1 MQKHQRFSSRW
12 KKSWW
17 QKLDYE
23 RFQTSNLHH
32 FYHMPSIKEI
42 PTGWKL
48 YVCCPWSARM
58 EKRRV
63 QSELPNVQ
71 AYGEQKVFNGRN
83 FVSFSAGGEWRSTCK
98 RRHLK
103 HPDSSNQSQ
112 YWGDGLSHTVS
123 PFWPRYL
130 SWAARSSSFCG
141 TTSRRRTLQFL
152 SPQSWDWSASLR
164 RKYSGI
170 KLLSF
175 QLAEMVIISILS
187 NLTRTQDLD
196 LGPPKQILP
205 SANTWGTDCRLQQQ
219 GKPKGDPRVWCCLG
233 KRQHGNTSS
242 PSCSGL
248 QPHPGRAGLR
258 PHRGGAF
265 CNRPRRRPRL
275 LWNLEEKGS

>member
-58 EKRRV
+58 ETRRV

-103 HPDSSNQSQ
+103 HPDSSNQSH
-112 YWGDGLSHTVS
+112 YWGDGLSFSHS
-123 PFWPRYL
+123 L
-130 SWAARSSSFCG
+130 
-141 TTSRRRTLQFL
+141 TLLAQI
-152 SPQSWDWSASLR
+152 PQLGGKIIELLR
-164 RKYSGI
+164 NNI
-170 KLLSF
+170 
-175 QLAEMVIISILS
+175 
-187 NLTRTQDLD
+187 
-196 LGPPKQILP
+196 P
-205 SANTWGTDCRLQQQ
+205 SANPAIPLAS
-219 GKPKGDPRVWCCLG
+219 VLG
-233 KRQHGNTSS
+233 LIGFTSEKV
-242 PSCSGL
+242 
-248 QPHPGRAGLR
+248 
-258 PHRGGAF
+258 
-265 CNRPRRRPRL
+265 
-275 LWNLEEKGS
+275 LWNQTVVIPVGGDGNNFYFVKSNKNARSRFRST